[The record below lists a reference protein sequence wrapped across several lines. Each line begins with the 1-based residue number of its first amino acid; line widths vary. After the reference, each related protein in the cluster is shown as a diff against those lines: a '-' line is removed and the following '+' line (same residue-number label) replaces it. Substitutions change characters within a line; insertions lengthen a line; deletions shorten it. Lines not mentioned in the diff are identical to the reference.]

1 MKPLKR
7 SKINQR
13 TLALLFALAM
23 TQTSFAQQTP
33 QPAQAPP
40 PASEPAPEGP
50 SYRARSL
57 PTDTFKP
64 SERVSEDYPV
74 AFPADI

>member
-1 MKPLKR
+1 MKKLHRLSGPRQL
-7 SKINQR
+7 
-13 TLALLFALAM
+13 LALALWAISPM
-23 TQTSFAQQTP
+23 GFAQQTP
-33 QPAQAPP
+33 QPPPPPP
-40 PASEPAPEGP
+40 PAVEPPPQGPE
-50 SYRARSL
+50 YRARSL

>member
-1 MKPLKR
+1 MHSMNPLGVFVLV
-7 SKINQR
+7 S
-13 TLALLFALAM
+13 LLSPAI
-23 TQTSFAQQTP
+23 SAQQTP
-33 QPAQAPP
+33 QPAPSTQPATPESAPP
-40 PASEPAPEGP
+40 TDGP
-50 SYRARSL
+50 SYRARPL

>member
-1 MKPLKR
+1 MKDFVISVLKMLMLVLGFG
-7 SKINQR
+7 
-13 TLALLFALAM
+13 TA
-23 TQTSFAQQTP
+23 SFAQQTP
-33 QPAQAPP
+33 QPAPPATQAPP
-40 PASEPAPEGP
+40 AEPAPQGP
-50 SYRARSL
+50 GYRARSL